1 MEAEGTKA
9 LHAWDFEGIPLSE
22 EWRLLVLE
30 EGTACATLSGDASR
44 QRDEA
49 EAMAAIYGADFVE
62 ASQSEWRLRCR
73 LAKGVVAEMR
83 LELPE
88 DYPSRSAPRLTLDV
102 PASGDLKEAQQSFL
116 DDFVP
121 GSEVAFTWGQRFE
134 KLCQSG
140 AERLQA
146 VDEERR
152 SQRAARLGLVEATA
166 KRATARAALCA
177 AGQGSPLG
185 AADLY
190 CIAITEAVSR
200 VHDSYSTGRKCL
212 SRGEILAENE
222 RLRQEAEQKRKEKA
236 QANAAMHDRWRSN
249 RL

>member
-1 MEAEGTKA
+1 
-9 LHAWDFEGIPLSE
+9 
-22 EWRLLVLE
+22 
-30 EGTACATLSGDASR
+30 
-44 QRDEA
+44 
-49 EAMAAIYGADFVE
+49 MAAMYGTDFVQ
-62 ASQSEWRLRCR
+62 ASQSEWLLRCS
-73 LAKGVVAEMR
+73 LAKGIVAEMR

-102 PASGDLKEAQQSFL
+102 PASGDWKEAQQSFL

-134 KLCQSG
+134 ELCRSI

-146 VDEERR
+146 AAEERR
-152 SQRAARLGLVEATA
+152 S
-166 KRATARAALCA
+166 KRATTAHAAVCA
-177 AGQGSPLG
+177 AVPGMPLD

-190 CIAITEAVSR
+190 RMATAMAVSR
-200 VHDSYSTGRKCL
+200 MYDPYSTLRKCP

-236 QANAAMHDRWRSN
+236 QAGAATHDRWRSN
-249 RL
+249 RP